1 MNFSFY
7 LDVLR
12 PFFYYFLKTIF
23 KLQLSFVIYFGEL
36 II

>member
-1 MNFSFY
+1 MNFGF
-7 LDVLR
+7 LVR
-12 PFFYYFLKTIF
+12 CAKTIFYYFLKTIF